1 MTKANAID
9 IVLIYAN
16 GGKLSI
22 DSNVKR
28 VDIEVYF
35 DVAMAAAV
43 KAGVFDGI
51 AAERNYSGS
60 AAVLPNY
67 GVTSQIYSP
76 YEGTPV
82 KDPVTGLYIL
92 QLPKVLAL
100 DNDWA
105 IQAAFPDKGK
115 DPYLRMRSRF
125 SMRGIEGVMGANGFY
140 HIEYTDAGPILYFQN
155 LSLPVC
161 QVRCLIAKAPSSVEA
176 DDELPYQDDIVMK
189 AIEVA
194 KAHFQGQRSIPADNL
209 LNTKDVNEVTGS

>member
-9 IVLIYAN
+9 VVLLYAL
-16 GGKLSI
+16 GGKLSQ
-22 DSNVKR
+22 DANVKR
-28 VDIEVYF
+28 VDIEAYF

-76 YEGTPV
+76 YEAIPV

-92 QLPKVLAL
+92 KLPRVLAL

-105 IQAAFPDKGK
+105 IQAAFPDKGN
-115 DPYLRMRSRF
+115 DPYIRMRSRF
-125 SMRGIEGVMGANGFY
+125 SMNGVEGIMGANGFY
-140 HIEYTDAGPILYFQN
+140 SVEYTNNGPVLYFQN
-155 LSLPVC
+155 LPLPVC
-161 QVRCLIAKAPSSVEA
+161 QVRCLIAKAPSA
-176 DDELPYQDDIVMK
+176 IADDDELPYEDSVVMK

-194 KAHFQGQRSIPADNL
+194 KAHFQGQRSIPADGL
-209 LNTKDVNEVTGS
+209 ADTKDVNEQG

>member
-9 IVLIYAN
+9 LVLLYVL
-16 GGKLSI
+16 GGKLSQ

-28 VDIEVYF
+28 IDIETYF

-76 YEGTPV
+76 YEGTPTQ
-82 KDPVTGLYIL
+82 DPVTGLYIL
-92 QLPKVLAL
+92 QLPKVIAL

-115 DPYLRMRSRF
+115 DPYIRMRSRF
-125 SMRGIEGVMGANGFY
+125 SMRGVEGIMGANGFY
-140 HIEYTDAGPILYFQN
+140 HIEYTDLGPVLYFQN

-161 QVRCLIAKAPSSVEA
+161 QVRCLIAKAPSAVE
-176 DDELPYQDDIVMK
+176 DDAELPYQDDIVLK
-189 AIEVA
+189 AIEIA
-194 KAHFQGQRSIPADNL
+194 KAHFQGQRSLPADNL
-209 LNTKDVNEVTGS
+209 ANTKDVNEMTNS